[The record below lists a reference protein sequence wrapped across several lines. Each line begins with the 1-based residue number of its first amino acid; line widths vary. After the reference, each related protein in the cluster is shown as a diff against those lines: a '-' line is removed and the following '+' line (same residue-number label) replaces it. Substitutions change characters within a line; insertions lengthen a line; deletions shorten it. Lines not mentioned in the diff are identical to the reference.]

1 MSNENWE
8 QKNRKQINRQ
18 SPPMGNKQTTNR
30 QMSSRGNIP
39 PQNRQMQIPPMGNR
53 QTTNRQRQ
61 IQTPLMGNIPPQN
74 KQMLSRGNISPQNR
88 QMSSRGNIPPQSRQM
103 HSMGNIPPQNRQR
116 QMHSMDSMPPQNRQ
130 KQMHSMNSMPPQ
142 NRQKQMHSMSSMPPQ
157 NRQMHSINN
166 VQYRN
171 EQTPNVGTRMQKRQ
185 EKQKKHSFIGI
196 FIKTFLIVFL
206 ILFVCL
212 GAAFAAFKYYTKDM
226 KRETVDETVLS
237 VDEVKQEQSV
247 EMKIKNIAVFGVDS
261 RNGEDTGNSDAIMI
275 VSIDGKRG
283 KIKMVS
289 IARDTYVNLPKYG
302 KTKITHAYSY
312 GGPELAMATLN
323 ENFGMDITD
332 YITVNFEQLAQII
345 EQMGGIDVEI
355 NEGERQELNK
365 YVAPG
370 VEKVQQT
377 GSVHLNGEQAVSYSR
392 IRKNDNDD
400 MRTGRQR
407 KVMMCLF
414 EKAKEISPMQYPSY
428 VKMLMP
434 MMETSMTDSEILQLA
449 PIAMNKNLMLEQDSF
464 PNDYIQTDGYKTKTE
479 VEGIELWVYHY
490 DLEQAASML
499 QKFVYDDIPF
509 AQQ

>member
-88 QMSSRGNIPPQSRQM
+88 QMSSRGNIPTQSRQM

-130 KQMHSMNSMPPQ
+130 KQMHSMSN
-142 NRQKQMHSMSSMPPQ
+142 MPPQ
-157 NRQMHSINN
+157 NRQMHSTNN
-166 VQYRN
+166 VQYRK
-171 EQTPNVGTRMQKRQ
+171 EQIPNVGTRMQKRQ

-237 VDEVKQEQSV
+237 VDEVKKEQSV

-479 VEGIELWVYHY
+479 VEGVELWVYHY

>member
-74 KQMLSRGNISPQNR
+74 RQMLSRGNISPQNR